1 MEHHMAATA
10 AEAESN
16 SIMNARR
23 AADEIN
29 AVAKTPAPSRRVN
42 GAQLSAQFQVDT
54 DAATASGGGGGGGG
68 GGVYR
73 ELLRMALVDGKLA
86 AGESVQLEKAR
97 RQYGIT
103 WEQHH
108 QLLNELTNGTG
119 NVHVEA
125 PRGRVHNQIRKASSN
140 VTMTPIST
148 GGRVGGMP
156 SAVPLVGSA
165 APSTAPVGLRSPQN
179 FLRGNAFVG
188 NHASSEQQA
197 QWNVQAQQQ
206 RTQMQQQR
214 VQQQLQQQ
222 EQQHRTQMQMRQ
234 QPLVSPADVRA
245 AQSVAENARRAQAEI
260 SMRSAVGS
268 SFTGGGGGG
277 GGGGVYRELLRM
289 ALVDGKLAA
298 GESAQLG
305 EARRQYGITW
315 EQHHQLLNELTN
327 GTGNVRM
334 QPPQPPQQHVE
345 GASYLAHSV

>member
-1 MEHHMAATA
+1 MVQVQRAAHETEQVQHVRQQAMEHHMAATA

-86 AGESVQLEKAR
+86 AGESVQLEEAR
-97 RQYGIT
+97 RQYGLT

-148 GGRVGGMP
+148 GGRVACWRHALC
-156 SAVPLVGSA
+156 SAIGWLGSA
-165 APSTAPVGLRSPQN
+165 FHGACWAAVAAEL
-179 FLRGNAFVG
+179 
-188 NHASSEQQA
+188 
-197 QWNVQAQQQ
+197 
-206 RTQMQQQR
+206 
-214 VQQQLQQQ
+214 
-222 EQQHRTQMQMRQ
+222 
-234 QPLVSPADVRA
+234 PAWECFRW
-245 AQSVAENARRAQAEI
+245 
-260 SMRSAVGS
+260 
-268 SFTGGGGGG
+268 
-277 GGGGVYRELLRM
+277 
-289 ALVDGKLAA
+289 
-298 GESAQLG
+298 ESC
-305 EARRQYGITW
+305 
-315 EQHHQLLNELTN
+315 
-327 GTGNVRM
+327 V
-334 QPPQPPQQHVE
+334 
-345 GASYLAHSV
+345 